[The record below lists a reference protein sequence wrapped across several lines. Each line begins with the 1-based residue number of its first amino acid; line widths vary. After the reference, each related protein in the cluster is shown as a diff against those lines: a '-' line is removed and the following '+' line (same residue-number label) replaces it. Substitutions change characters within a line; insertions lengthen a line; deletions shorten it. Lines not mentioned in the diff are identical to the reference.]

1 MFDVQWTG
9 AWPCLCFGEWIIRK
23 NGVDVSCLM
32 PDEMRHCEMNTAGT
46 YSSWHF
52 EDWEEVFEDYED
64 GLECEEW
71 IADNAWISELCDSH
85 EEMVELFYAIQ
96 AQDWRHG
103 SCGGCI

>member
-1 MFDVQWTG
+1 MIEAIWTG
-9 AWPCLCFGEWIIRK
+9 GYPNLCCGTWMLYINGNDFSLLIPEEKRSSPMDTFG
-23 NGVDVSCLM
+23 V
-32 PDEMRHCEMNTAGT
+32 
-46 YSSWHF
+46 YQSWHF

-71 IADNAWISELCDSH
+71 IAANPWVQKLPASPIDI
-85 EEMVELFYAIQ
+85 FYAFQ